1 MGKVV
6 LGQITQNLC
15 DSETRRQSKARE
27 ALSGGE
33 LAQQAWGLPQNAWR
47 ATDGNA
53 RNARLWGGAVCM
65 GFDGEGRAGSRAS
78 HSLQRRRR
86 AQGPASHSPNTT
98 LKMILI
104 TYQLTQA
111 TRYSKHSIKSYINF
125 LRK

>member
-47 ATDGNA
+47 TQESHRRECRTVGRGSVAWD
-53 RNARLWGGAVCM
+53 LM
-65 GFDGEGRAGSRAS
+65 GREEQGQEPLTACSGGEGHMGLLLT
-78 HSLQRRRR
+78 LQT
-86 AQGPASHSPNTT
+86 PH
-98 LKMILI
+98 
-104 TYQLTQA
+104 
-111 TRYSKHSIKSYINF
+111 
-125 LRK
+125 

>member
-47 ATDGNA
+47 THESH
-53 RNARLWGGAVCM
+53 RRECQECQTV
-65 GFDGEGRAGSRAS
+65 GRGSV
-78 HSLQRRRR
+78 H
-86 AQGPASHSPNTT
+86 G
-98 LKMILI
+98 I
-104 TYQLTQA
+104 
-111 TRYSKHSIKSYINF
+111 
-125 LRK
+125 